1 MSELAAASGT
11 YFPGRLGFA
20 TTADIEEF
28 VATLERYEK
37 GELTAEEWRSFRL
50 LRGVY
55 HQRQTDVQMLRVK
68 VPQGILSATQLRALA
83 LVAVRDG
90 DGRCD
95 VTTRQNFQFHNIR
108 LAHIERAMYTLAD
121 VGMTTREA
129 CGNSIRTVTACPL
142 AGVFPDE
149 IFDVTPYADAFTR
162 YLLRGPL
169 SSSLPRKFKVA
180 FEGCR
185 RGCVRAPINDLA
197 FVARISPSGQPG
209 FLVLCGGGTST
220 LARSGGE
227 LIDFLPAEDL
237 LSLSEAVVRVFHRE
251 GNRKNRHRAR
261 IKWVIEKLG
270 FPSFKELILV
280 EWQKVKAEGLT
291 SLPFDPQHPPVEPL
305 PERPALGT
313 ITSPSEVLSDP
324 AFVRW
329 QKSNVL
335 RQKQPGFSAVT
346 VTLPMGGLTAT
357 QLQLLADLTERFGDG
372 FARTTV
378 EQNITLRYVPT
389 EKVAALYQ
397 ELLPASLTATGAGH
411 FSDVVSCPGAE
422 TCAIAVTTSRQM
434 GRALRQHLTQ
444 LGDDPGLT
452 GASLHLSGCP
462 NGCGQH
468 HVATIGLQGGLRKL
482 GGKALPVY
490 HLGVGGGIDGDR
502 AHFTRLVGK
511 LPAQRGPQAIDR
523 LLSLWKTDRQR
534 DDETLSAFYRSVP
547 LDKVKAAVADLLDI
561 DETTA
566 TPADFIDHGQTAPY
580 SSDSGDAEAA
590 G

>member
-28 VATLERYEK
+28 VSTLERYEK
-37 GELTAEEWRSFRL
+37 GELSAEEWRAFRL

-55 HQRQTDVQMLRVK
+55 HQRQSDVQMLRVK

-83 LVAVRDG
+83 LVAARDG
-90 DGRCD
+90 DGQCD

-142 AGVFPDE
+142 AGVDPE
-149 IFDVTPYADAFTR
+149 EVFDVTPYADAFTR

-180 FEGCR
+180 FEGCH

-197 FVARISPSGQPG
+197 FVARTSPSGQPG
-209 FLVLCGGGTST
+209 FVVLCGGGTST
-220 LARSGGE
+220 LPRSGGV
-227 LIDFLPAEDL
+227 LVDFLPGEEL

-280 EWQKVKAEGLT
+280 EWQKVKAEAIAA
-291 SLPFDPQHPPVEPL
+291 LPFDPQQPPVEPAPAQPVV
-305 PERPALGT
+305 PERASSALALHD
-313 ITSPSEVLSDP
+313 PS
-324 AFVRW
+324 FVRW
-329 QKSNVL
+329 QTSNV
-335 RQKQPGFSAVT
+335 RSQKQPGFSAVT
-346 VTLPMGGLTAT
+346 VTLPMGALTAT

-389 EKVAALYQ
+389 EAVPALY
-397 ELLPASLTATGAGH
+397 EALAANHLATTGAGH
-411 FSDVVSCPGAE
+411 FSDVVSCPGAQ

-434 GRALRQHLTQ
+434 GRVLRQHLSG
-444 LGDDPGLT
+444 LGDAPGLR
-452 GASLHLSGCP
+452 GASIHLSGCP

-490 HLGVGGGIDGDR
+490 HLGVGGGIDNDR

-523 LLSLWKTDRQR
+523 LLSLWKSERQH
-534 DDETLSAFYRSVP
+534 DAETLSAFYRSVP
-547 LDKVKAAVADLLDI
+547 IEKVKAAVEDLLDI
-561 DETTA
+561 DEQTA
-566 TPADFIDHGQTAPY
+566 TPADFIDHGQSAPY
-580 SSDSGDAEAA
+580 TSESSDAEAA

>member
-37 GELTAEEWRSFRL
+37 GELTAEEWRAFRL

-251 GNRKNRHRAR
+251 GNRKNRHRAEDAAEER
-261 IKWVIEKLG
+261 ILDALLPAARPYPG
-270 FPSFKELILV
+270 FV
-280 EWQKVKAEGLT
+280 G
-291 SLPFDPQHPPVEPL
+291 EP
-305 PERPALGT
+305 AAN
-313 ITSPSEVLSDP
+313 SEHSDT
-324 AFVRW
+324 
-329 QKSNVL
+329 
-335 RQKQPGFSAVT
+335 RQKFRKMLREGKLDDKDIEIEVAQLSAHVEMIAPPG
-346 VTLPMGGLTAT
+346 MEELT
-357 QLQLLADLTERFGDG
+357 QQIQGM
-372 FARTTV
+372 FAKYGQR
-378 EQNITLRYVPT
+378 P
-389 EKVAALYQ
+389 EKVAQDENQRSAQ
-397 ELLPASLTATGAGH
+397 ADH
-411 FSDVVSCPGAE
+411 RRR
-422 TCAIAVTTSRQM
+422 SRQ
-434 GRALRQHLTQ
+434 
-444 LGDDPGLT
+444 
-452 GASLHLSGCP
+452 
-462 NGCGQH
+462 
-468 HVATIGLQGGLRKL
+468 I
-482 GGKALPVY
+482 
-490 HLGVGGGIDGDR
+490 
-502 AHFTRLVGK
+502 
-511 LPAQRGPQAIDR
+511 
-523 LLSLWKTDRQR
+523 RQR
-534 DDETLSAFYRSVP
+534 RRHQARR
-547 LDKVKAAVADLLDI
+547 AAQCRAKRHRL
-561 DETTA
+561 
-566 TPADFIDHGQTAPY
+566 Y
-580 SSDSGDAEAA
+580 
-590 G
+590 